1 MARREDWPNDKVAVY
16 QIKEKFTEER
26 DGKKW
31 TSKIVSYESFRYSWY
46 SEPKQISDYMF
57 NKYLSKLS
65 ENYDV
70 DYRVFELTNEILGAV
85 QKATIWEGK

>member
-1 MARREDWPNDKVAVY
+1 ML
-16 QIKEKFTEER
+16 
-26 DGKKW
+26 
-31 TSKIVSYESFRYSWY
+31 
-46 SEPKQISDYMF
+46 YMF